1 MASGVVTESGS
12 DTEALLVSSH
22 QMVYDS
28 TPGPTELVHVEGH
41 ASRRMK
47 EIKGAL
53 SHCWNHPISRFLRH
67 WWKHLVIVLT
77 PIIFIPIP
85 VLWEAPAAKAA
96 YTIAIIAVFW
106 VTEVIP
112 IAVTALLPLV
122 LFPAFGVLSAQDTAE
137 NYLNDTNMLFT
148 GGLMVAVAIEKWNLH
163 KRIALFVLMIVG
175 SRPRW
180 LLLGFMGSTA
190 FLSMWISN
198 TATSAMMLPIAHAVL
213 EEIKT
218 EGKLT
223 KTGERDSSHRSVVAY
238 DATSEEVRLLS
249 STSTQDPEQGGRSIH
264 VQSEV
269 TREMSDSPDSSFK
282 QRQSH
287 NTVIANDGSSSVET
301 ALRSVESHNNMS
313 DDDARQP
320 GPEVATSHDGDEAS
334 DRESGVEVLVASTA
348 ASTEDSDSS
357 HSEEESGSNRRL
369 AKVLM
374 LGVAYS
380 ANIGGTATLTGT
392 GPNLVLSGDVARFAS
407 YTGILKRIIIIMH
420 VHNYHC
426 LLFPQFVSR
435 GPWSE
440 FRTLVCLCGT
450 GHASGSL
457 LLLGLSLSAL
467 LR

>member
-1 MASGVVTESGS
+1 
-12 DTEALLVSSH
+12 
-22 QMVYDS
+22 
-28 TPGPTELVHVEGH
+28 
-41 ASRRMK
+41 
-47 EIKGAL
+47 
-53 SHCWNHPISRFLRH
+53 
-67 WWKHLVIVLT
+67 
-77 PIIFIPIP
+77 
-85 VLWEAPAAKAA
+85 
-96 YTIAIIAVFW
+96 
-106 VTEVIP
+106 
-112 IAVTALLPLV
+112 
-122 LFPAFGVLSAQDTAE
+122 
-137 NYLNDTNMLFT
+137 
-148 GGLMVAVAIEKWNLH
+148 
-163 KRIALFVLMIVG
+163 
-175 SRPRW
+175 
-180 LLLGFMGSTA
+180 
-190 FLSMWISN
+190 MWISN